1 MPLTKIQSLGI
12 TDGTIVNADIN
23 ASAAIDSTKLTGL
36 SSDFVLLAT
45 TDASNVSSVSFDGYY
60 SSTYKNYQIIVSNL
74 YAGTNNVSGYVRFRR
89 SNADVTA
96 SSYTSIATNHQT
108 GGTDGA
114 ILSGYSFGWF
124 WTSGNYSNTAS
135 DGNSRTIMI
144 HDPLSTTTYKNIVW
158 SGYSKR
164 YDGNEFVST
173 TVNRLSDN
181 TNALSGITFLMSSG
195 NIYGNFKLYGIK

>member
-1 MPLTKIQSLGI
+1 MSFSSP
-12 TDGTIVNADIN
+12 
-23 ASAAIDSTKLTGL
+23 

-45 TDASNVSSVSFDGYY
+45 IDASASASVSFDGYF
-60 SSTYKNYQIIVSNL
+60 SSTYKNYQIIISNL

-114 ILSGYSFGWF
+114 FLSGYSFGWF
-124 WTSGNYSNTAS
+124 WTAGNYSNTAS

-144 HDPLSTTTYKNIVW
+144 HDPLNTTTYKNIVW

-195 NIYGNFKLYGIK
+195 NINGNFKLYGIK